1 MSNPTTGP
9 LNRRSFLR
17 LALAASAAT
26 TALPTFQILAKSKT
40 AKGVEQPVKIGYL
53 PITDATPLLVAHAN
67 KLYEAEGLTSETPTL
82 FRSWAQIVEAFVAGQ
97 VNVVHVLSPITV
109 WLRYGKKF
117 PAKVVAWNH
126 TNGSA
131 LTSLPDVKT
140 VGDFAGQTVAIPFW
154 YSIHNIVLQQLIK
167 GAGLKLDT
175 NATGAIAGDAVRLSV
190 LPPSDM
196 IAALSN
202 KSIAGYIV
210 AEPFNAAAENLGV
223 GKVLRFTG
231 DVWRDHACCVVLLRE
246 EDIEQNREWSQRVV
260 NAVVKAQ
267 QWILPHRGETAQLQS
282 KEAVHRYTPHAQAAL
297 ERVLTDRDVDR
308 YVQSG
313 AIVHPDWHEPRIGFQ
328 PYPYPSYTE
337 ELVRILRDTHV
348 EGDNA
353 FLSTLDPAF
362 AARDL
367 VDDSFVRTA
376 LGEIGGPSTFGLD
389 SLVRKEEIAVR

>member
-1 MSNPTTGP
+1 MTTSI
-9 LNRRSFLR
+9 NRRSFLR

-26 TALPTFQILAKSKT
+26 AVAPTFNILAQTKT
-40 AKGVEQPVKIGYL
+40 PTGLNKPVKIGYL

-67 KLYEAEGLTSETPTL
+67 KLYEAEGLTTEKPTL
-82 FRSWAQIVEAFVAGQ
+82 FRSWAQIVEAFISGQ
-97 VNVVHVLSPITV
+97 VNVVHVLSPITI

-131 LTSLPDVKT
+131 ISSLPDIKSPA
-140 VGDFAGQTVAIPFW
+140 DFAGKSVAIPFW
-154 YSIHNIVLQQLIK
+154 YSIHNIVLQHLIRN
-167 GAGLKLDT
+167 AGLKLDT
-175 NATGAIAGDAVRLSV
+175 ATTGPVPDDAVRLTV

-196 IAALSN
+196 INALAN
-202 KSIAGYIV
+202 KSIAGFTV

-246 EDIEQNREWSQRVV
+246 EDLSENREWAQRVV

-267 QWILPHRGETAQLQS
+267 QWILPNRTETAKLLS
-282 KEAVHRYTPHAQAAL
+282 KDAVNKYTPHAEAAL
-297 ERVLTDRDVDR
+297 DRVFNDRDIDR
-308 YVQSG
+308 YVSQG
-313 AIVHPDWHEPRIGFQ
+313 AIRHPDWHEPRIGFQ

-337 ELVRILRDTHV
+337 ELVRILQATHV
-348 EGDNA
+348 EGDKA
-353 FLSTLDPAF
+353 FLSALDPAF

-367 VDDSFVRTA
+367 VDDSLVKTA
-376 LGEIGGPSTFGLD
+376 LEQIGGPGVFGLE
-389 SLVRKEEIAVR
+389 SLNRKEEIAG